1 MLFLFVL
8 YSRVFTKHTENIIF
22 LFFEKDH
29 SLIFYLKRYI
39 MFSGKQ
45 KTLLIIQEI
54 PYYSIIYFG
63 DTIFSEHLEKK
74 TVVFGAV

>member
-1 MLFLFVL
+1 
-8 YSRVFTKHTENIIF
+8 
-22 LFFEKDH
+22 
-29 SLIFYLKRYI
+29 

-45 KTLLIIQEI
+45 KTFLIIQEI